1 VVEDAVSGIQA
12 AKAGD
17 MAALGIARA
26 DDADA
31 LRAAQA
37 DLVVTSLDDVDIQE
51 LSESRLVRRLVRT
64 DRS

>member
-1 VVEDAVSGIQA
+1 
-12 AKAGD
+12 

-31 LRAAQA
+31 LAAAQA
-37 DLVVTSLDDVDIQE
+37 DLVVTSLDDVDIQQ

-64 DRS
+64 EIS